1 MDVNSRG
8 GLGVLHFRE
17 LPFTPRRVY
26 WLFDNPAGIER
37 GWHAHKTLHQFI
49 VCLSGSADVDIDDGN
64 VRNTYRIQPM
74 LDGLVVEPGHW
85 RVLRNFAPHS
95 LVLVMASDDYD
106 PDDYIHDYEEFRS
119 WKQGL
124 T

>member
-1 MDVNSRG
+1 
-8 GLGVLHFRE
+8 
-17 LPFTPRRVY
+17 
-26 WLFDNPAGIER
+26 
-37 GWHAHKTLHQFI
+37 
-49 VCLSGSADVDIDDGN
+49 
-64 VRNTYRIQPM
+64 M